1 MGSRKKFCAEATS
14 STYSFFIMKTA
25 TKASGN
31 EDQRTFA
38 QVVAGDIVDYVYF
51 FLPLVIIHN
60 VGWVL
65 KPLLTDD
72 TRGPWEI
79 IWHHFL
85 DIANAFGM
93 HDRYYLFV
101 YGTVSVTMSFYW
113 MTAMIFMLMD
123 YTQRPKFLM
132 KYKMQQGKNAPPDTA
147 KVIKVN
153 NNADKTNFIRQRL
166 FLKLNH
172 PI

>member
-1 MGSRKKFCAEATS
+1 MTLHNGPFVF
-14 STYSFFIMKTA
+14 SF
-25 TKASGN
+25 
-31 EDQRTFA
+31 
-38 QVVAGDIVDYVYF
+38 
-51 FLPLVIIHN
+51 L
-60 VGWVL
+60 
-65 KPLLTDD
+65 
-72 TRGPWEI
+72 
-79 IWHHFL
+79 
-85 DIANAFGM
+85 
-93 HDRYYLFV
+93 
-101 YGTVSVTMSFYW
+101 GTVSVTMSFYW

-153 NNADKTNFIRQRL
+153 NNAALNNADKINFIRQRL